1 MTEEE
6 TFKKKYPEYCCGESL
21 LSPYWDLWED
31 GAEYGYNKCFQQIRK
46 LVNEHTRLDCIIPEL
61 LRLQEI
67 E

>member
-1 MTEEE
+1 MFEKESKNYQQE
-6 TFKKKYPEYCCGESL
+6 IIDKKDYPHSI
-21 LSPYWDLWED
+21 SVDWQR
-31 GAEYGYNKCFQQIRK
+31 GADFGYNKCFQQIRK